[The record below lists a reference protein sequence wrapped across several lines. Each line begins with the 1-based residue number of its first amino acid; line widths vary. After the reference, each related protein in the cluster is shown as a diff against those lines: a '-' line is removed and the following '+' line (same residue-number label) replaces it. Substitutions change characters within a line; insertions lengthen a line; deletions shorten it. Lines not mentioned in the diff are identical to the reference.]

1 MDENSCDLKVYINIS
16 MTMMQKLI
24 KIFVNKNDVTH
35 YSNILSISKQITRR
49 KIGINTINVSQL
61 DWLLV

>member
-1 MDENSCDLKVYINIS
+1 
-16 MTMMQKLI
+16 MQKLI